1 MSGTLFKDSVDPI
14 VTDGRDIDPELAELS
29 GEAGGQ
35 TAGLTDRHLQKVAQT
50 WEKIPAP
57 LESDPTYYDR
67 PVLKAPVWSWEVPL
81 YYYTGGAAGACLVL
95 GAAAQLDHSGALNRM
110 IRRCH
115 WAGII
120 GSSMSGILLID
131 DLGKP
136 SRFLNMLR
144 VFRPTSPMNMGVW
157 ILSGA
162 APTAITAGIFLR
174 RSGFWRFIGE
184 SSGFASGLFGM
195 GLATYTG
202 VLVGNS
208 AIPVW
213 QASRRI
219 LPVLFG
225 ASAMASAGSLFN
237 LFSDDPRERRI
248 THTFGTVGR
257 IAELTAGI
265 VMEKQASRLPGV
277 GRPLRSGL
285 SGFLWRAAT
294 VLTAASL
301 ITSLLPKSTRK
312 KRVVAGVLG
321 TAGSLALRYAVHTAG
336 TASARDPRA
345 TFHSQ
350 RAQSAARQIARE
362 GDDPCMDKT

>member
-1 MSGTLFKDSVDPI
+1 MSSTLFTHSVDPV
-14 VTDGRDIDPELAELS
+14 VTDGRDIDPRLAKLS
-29 GEAGGQ
+29 GEASGQ
-35 TAGLTDRHLQKVAQT
+35 VASLIDPHLQKVAQA
-50 WEKIPAP
+50 WEQAPAP
-57 LESDPTYYDR
+57 IETDPTYYDR
-67 PVLKAPVWSWEVPL
+67 PALKAPVWSWEVPL

-95 GAAAQLDHSGALNRM
+95 GAAAQLDRSGELNRM
-110 IRRCH
+110 TRRCH

-120 GSSMSGILLID
+120 GSAISGALLIN

-162 APTAITAGIFLR
+162 APTAITAGLFVR
-174 RSGFWRFIGE
+174 RRGFWKFIGE
-184 SSGFASGLFGM
+184 SAGFASGLFGL

-202 VLVGNS
+202 VLVGNT

-213 QASRRI
+213 QSSRRI
-219 LPVLFG
+219 LPLLFG
-225 ASAMASAGSLFN
+225 ASAMASAGSLFD

-248 THTFGTVGR
+248 TYTFGAIGK
-257 IAELTAGI
+257 IAELTAAI
-265 VMEKQASRLPGV
+265 AMEKQASRVPIV
-277 GRPLRSGL
+277 GRPLHSGA
-285 SGFLWRAAT
+285 SGFLWKAAT

-301 ITSLLPKSTRK
+301 ITSLLPRSTRR
-312 KRVVAGVLG
+312 KRIVAGVLG

-336 TASARDPRA
+336 AASARYPRA

-350 RAQSAARQIARE
+350 RELSPAKEITQ
-362 GDDPCMDKT
+362 CTDKTPS